1 MSIREIPT
9 IGAAADW
16 HVGCSRRCVD
26 SRPNLL
32 DADDD
37 VTQID
42 AIPAP
47 LLHIPPPAAPR
58 ERAQRKSQPPIPPP
72 LPISL
77 KRPAAPG
84 AERVA
89 PLTESDEAWLATLP
103 AETREV
109 LEAARR
115 SSTGWPIAPRIPSAV
130 VTPLAAPI
138 PVVSAELELIDA

>member
-1 MSIREIPT
+1 M
-9 IGAAADW
+9 
-16 HVGCSRRCVD
+16 D

-37 VTQID
+37 ITQID

-47 LLHIPPPAAPR
+47 LLHIPPPAAR
-58 ERAQRKSQPPIPPP
+58 SASAKRKSQPPIPPP

-77 KRPAAPG
+77 TRPAAHG

-89 PLTESDEAWLATLP
+89 PLTASDEAWLATLP
-103 AETREV
+103 SETREV

-130 VTPLAAPI
+130 VTPLTAPAS
-138 PVVSAELELIDA
+138 VASAEVELIDA